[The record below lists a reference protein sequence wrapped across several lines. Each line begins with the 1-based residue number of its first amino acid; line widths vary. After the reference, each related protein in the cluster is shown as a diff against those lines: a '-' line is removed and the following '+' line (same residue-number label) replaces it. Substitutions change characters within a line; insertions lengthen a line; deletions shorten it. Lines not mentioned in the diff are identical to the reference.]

1 MPTETSRA
9 RMRAR
14 DHMNR
19 TSRKRSLLEISGCVV
34 LVAAL
39 AVQPAL
45 GRDGKG
51 KSGREAAAAPTQ
63 SAVAAPAAAPAAT
76 RKAAAPARTARRTST
91 STTARRGV
99 RQAPAPADPPPVS
112 TAQVP
117 ADPAPAPP
125 VATAP
130 PPPADPPPVP
140 MPAPA
145 AAPEDGAGSAPVP
158 TAPAP
163 PPPAATTD
171 APATAPAPPPAS
183 APDASRSP
191 VAEENAVAQTAAP
204 TPSGATPAE
213 SERDFIVTTP
223 NPGTTSS
230 PQVEAGAAATDALDP
245 VVEATASG
253 PPSATSSPAGANGQ
267 VSGLDPSSDA
277 GRAQARGTGGAAG
290 TVAAAIDGRT
300 GGTAPDSA
308 ISDPLSTPASA
319 RILGIGVRDAAGFQ
333 TSRPTSAA
341 DNVENLRSPTPT
353 VFTRV
358 GDAVNVVPKEMW
370 IALAALGVLV
380 LLLGAN
386 TVLAAA
392 RTRRLERH
400 REKLMEDIGLL
411 QAALLP
417 AVPARMGALLTT
429 VAYRPADGPAAGGD
443 FYDAFPLPDGKVA
456 LLLGDVSGHGR
467 QALAKTTLVRFTVR
481 AHLEAG
487 MSPREAIAI
496 AGRSLDGRLADD
508 FSTVLAAIHDPATGT
523 LTYASAGH
531 PPPLVLGPSAHAPV
545 TASSA
550 PPIGVGFPTGQRQT
564 MVPMPEGTTVA
575 VYSDGLLEA
584 RIAGEPLGAERLA
597 TWLAELGPDATA
609 KQLLDLVVQRA
620 DRVPD
625 DLAAVVIHA
634 APGATAPASRVEQ
647 LKLDVLDVDGPDL
660 EGFLTAAGVGRN
672 ARVIAGRRVSEQLAI
687 SGGVIVEVRTG
698 EHPTVSVYAIGDRTA
713 AAQRQT
719 SAH

>member
-1 MPTETSRA
+1 MTA
-9 RMRAR
+9 CA
-14 DHMNR
+14 
-19 TSRKRSLLEISGCVV
+19 V
-34 LVAAL
+34 LAAAL

-45 GRDGKG
+45 GLDAG
-51 KSGREAAAAPTQ
+51 KSKRKAASAAPAHHAAAAKRK
-63 SAVAAPAAAPAAT
+63 AA
-76 RKAAAPARTARRTST
+76 RAAAPARGATTVRRRTT
-91 STTARRGV
+91 
-99 RQAPAPADPPPVS
+99 RQAPATAAVDPTQAPVDAAPVATPPV
-112 TAQVP
+112 
-117 ADPAPAPP
+117 DPAPP
-125 VATAP
+125 VDVPVDAP
-130 PPPADPPPVP
+130 PTTVG
-140 MPAPA
+140 
-145 AAPEDGAGSAPVP
+145 PEDGATGAQPP
-158 TAPAP
+158 TTAQIPALVESPAP
-163 PPPAATTD
+163 PPPPPPVVQLPRTPTADETATGPATPTPTLTPTAGAEDRDLVQAVTSGVTSQPIVAATASETSALD
-171 APATAPAPPPAS
+171 APAGSASGTANPG
-183 APDASRSP
+183 
-191 VAEENAVAQTAAP
+191 QTAGPDGSALSP
-204 TPSGATPAE
+204 T
-213 SERDFIVTTP
+213 
-223 NPGTTSS
+223 
-230 PQVEAGAAATDALDP
+230 
-245 VVEATASG
+245 
-253 PPSATSSPAGANGQ
+253 ANG
-267 VSGLDPSSDA
+267 
-277 GRAQARGTGGAAG
+277 GRAQARGAGG
-290 TVAAAIDGRT
+290 TAAATTDAAT
-300 GGTAPDSA
+300 GGTAPRSA
-308 ISDPLSTPASA
+308 ISNPLRTPASA
-319 RILGIGVRDAAGFQ
+319 RILGNGVRVGGDTETSLPPPAGGDVK
-333 TSRPTSAA
+333 S
-341 DNVENLRSPTPT
+341 LGSPTKT

-358 GDAVNVVPKEMW
+358 GNAVNVIPQWMW
-370 IALAALGVLV
+370 IALAVLGGLV
-380 LLLGAN
+380 LLLAAN
-386 TVLAAA
+386 TVIATA
-392 RTRRLERH
+392 RTRRLERQ

-531 PPPLVLGPSAHAPV
+531 PPPLVLGPSAHPPV
-545 TASSA
+545 TVSSA

-597 TWLAELGPDATA
+597 AWLADLGPEATA

-620 DRVPD
+620 DRVSD

-660 EGFLTAAGVGRN
+660 EGFLKAAGVSRGDR
-672 ARVIAGRRVSEQLAI
+672 AIAGRRVSEQLAI
-687 SGGVIVEVRTG
+687 AGGVIVEVRTG

-713 AAQRQT
+713 AAQRQ
-719 SAH
+719 SSPAR